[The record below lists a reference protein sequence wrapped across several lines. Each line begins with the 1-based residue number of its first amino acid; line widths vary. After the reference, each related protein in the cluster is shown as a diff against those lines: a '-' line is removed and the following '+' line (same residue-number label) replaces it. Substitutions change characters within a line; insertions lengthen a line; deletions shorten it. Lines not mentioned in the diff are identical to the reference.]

1 MKAFQFTSDPET
13 EVSIQSIILW
23 IHTVRTV
30 AYLLFFPFLGQCSL
44 QIICHIRGPG
54 SCTQILHLQR
64 EQVSLDTMNSHF
76 HSRTIGDF
84 FFYLCC
90 FQVDWAYLCI
100 CHDRW
105 KTLAGDD
112 SICECCDSQCVTS
125 KPRRAMME
133 GTPIVV
139 VFLFPS
145 LDQISRTHTFP
156 LWLVGHVVAALT
168 CTTPLADNYQKL
180 SRMNESDHK
189 CSFIY

>member
-1 MKAFQFTSDPET
+1 MFTANYLSHQRTRVLHTNPAPTEGTGEPRHYEFTLPFQDY
-13 EVSIQSIILW
+13 
-23 IHTVRTV
+23 RG
-30 AYLLFFPFLGQCSL
+30 LFFISAVSKW
-44 QIICHIRGPG
+44 IE
-54 SCTQILHLQR
+54 CT
-64 EQVSLDTMNSHF
+64 
-76 HSRTIGDF
+76 
-84 FFYLCC
+84 
-90 FQVDWAYLCI
+90 CI

-133 GTPIVV
+133 GRPIVV